1 METLTGV
8 VKYLLVRSY
17 GSVEERSV
25 HTGKVAGSIPART
38 TRSRKPQA
46 ALDLGFLLVSVGRD
60 QCGESRPVKADVAR
74 RRQGMVK
81 WQPLAKLPG
90 LTDQKWVFPA
100 CGRIA
105 MFSGVSVR
113 VQSKRECAL
122 PRRFWAWINVA
133 LITMLG
139 RARWELAWLEKRLL
153 HLAPAGADVLLKEAS
168 CSFRQQ
174 CDGRR

>member
-1 METLTGV
+1 MFH
-8 VKYLLVRSY
+8 LVRSY

-38 TRSRKPQA
+38 TKSRKPQA
-46 ALDLGFLLVSVGRD
+46 MLALGFLLVSIGRD

-81 WQPLAKLPG
+81 WQPLAKQPG
-90 LTDQKWVFPA
+90 LTDRKWVSPA
-100 CGRIA
+100 CGRFA
-105 MFSGVSVR
+105 MFSGVSVG
-113 VQSKRECAL
+113 VQPKRGCAL

-133 LITMLG
+133 LITLLG
-139 RARWELAWLEKRLL
+139 RARWELAWLEKRLS

-174 CDGRR
+174 CDERR